1 MLQSEFLNAVREV
14 GSLVVLY
21 YYSLLVFGNWC
32 LFVLQYSSPLHLSWT
47 KLDLQVYE
55 HVYETV
61 DVEGSPDI
69 RLVNSPPIVF
79 FSTAD
84 SYHLSII
91 SRLHVLTLDSESL
104 TKKSPSCPFSA
115 MSTSHSCLVMGPK
128 YQDLPRTSSLLLL
141 KSADTPLLAPAQLS
155 ITLHPTV
162 DCYPL
167 FAARE
172 VPLEFGASGVPF
184 FAPTSWVRN

>member
-1 MLQSEFLNAVREV
+1 MHYVCYCYKTGKLAHP
-14 GSLVVLY
+14 
-21 YYSLLVFGNWC
+21 VFVFKAK
-32 LFVLQYSSPLHLSWT
+32 LFIKLIEIHLISI
-47 KLDLQVYE
+47 VYLF
-55 HVYETV
+55 
-61 DVEGSPDI
+61 I
-69 RLVNSPPIVF
+69 
-79 FSTAD
+79 
-84 SYHLSII
+84 YHLSII
-91 SRLHVLTLDSESL
+91 FRLHVLTLDSESL

-184 FAPTSWVRN
+184 FAPTSWVRNWLSSSR

>member
-1 MLQSEFLNAVREV
+1 MLATVSRRLCIMFVTAAKAV
-14 GSLVVLY
+14 SKLAHP
-21 YYSLLVFGNWC
+21 VFVFKAK
-32 LFVLQYSSPLHLSWT
+32 LFIKLIEIHLISI
-47 KLDLQVYE
+47 VYLF
-55 HVYETV
+55 
-61 DVEGSPDI
+61 I
-69 RLVNSPPIVF
+69 
-79 FSTAD
+79 
-84 SYHLSII
+84 YHLSII

-128 YQDLPRTSSLLLL
+128 YQDLPRTSSLPLL

-155 ITLHPTV
+155 IALHSTV